1 MLLPNLSIL
10 DIENM
15 DLVEIQNRIDFVSNL
30 KKTKKKA
37 EMKDMFSMLHFT
49 VKSATAQVGKKSDA
63 VKNNKTFHK
72 ALDDCFGVKKEEEDQ
87 IDNAQDF
94 MEVMNGVKK

>member
-49 VKSATAQVGKKSDA
+49 ENLQLLK
-63 VKNNKTFHK
+63 
-72 ALDDCFGVKKEEEDQ
+72 
-87 IDNAQDF
+87 
-94 MEVMNGVKK
+94 